1 MAISD
6 VMRDFAARPVKLA
19 SAVLDV
25 AAVRRHSILKK
36 EKKDNFKL
44 ENQRDLDKEPN
55 LSGLHVT

>member
-6 VMRDFAARPVKLA
+6 VMRDFAARPVELA

-25 AAVRRHSILKK
+25 AAVRRHSILKI
-36 EKKDNFKL
+36 EKKSNFKL

-55 LSGLHVT
+55 LCQAC